1 MTVDWDNR
9 DNHGWSWSHGL
20 HVIYHPR
27 GCNTCMEY
35 GQHIMEAEFVRDD
48 EYVAA

>member
-1 MTVDWDNR
+1 MTVDWDNQ

-20 HVIYHPR
+20 HIIYHPR

-35 GQHIMEAEFVRDD
+35 GRHIMEAEFIRDD

>member
-1 MTVDWDNR
+1 MTVDRDNW

-20 HVIYHPR
+20 HIIYHPR

-35 GQHIMEAEFVRDD
+35 GRHIMEAEFVRDD

>member
-1 MTVDWDNR
+1 MTVDRDNW

-20 HVIYHPR
+20 
-27 GCNTCMEY
+27 
-35 GQHIMEAEFVRDD
+35 HIMEAEFVRDD